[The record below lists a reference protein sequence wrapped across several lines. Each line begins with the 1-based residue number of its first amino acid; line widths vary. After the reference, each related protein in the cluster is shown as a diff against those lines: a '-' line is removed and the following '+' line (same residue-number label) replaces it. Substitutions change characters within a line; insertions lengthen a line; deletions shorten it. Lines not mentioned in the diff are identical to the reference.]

1 MLPLRWFLTTP
12 CPLCGQALEG
22 PKPSPGQA
30 CPACCERLELRDEGL
45 MGLDPLPWWGAGRY
59 GGNLRHLLLDLRRR
73 PRIEAVAA
81 LARGVRRALVAT
93 AVEPRQLQGWCER
106 PLLVPIPSWKRR
118 ANPLPPL
125 FCRAL
130 ERGGDFRR
138 LDLLERS
145 RPVLGQHHLGRRMR
159 LANQQGAFRCL
170 RPPGPGEARRHP
182 VLIVD
187 DILTTGATAN
197 SAARCLAAAGWRVE
211 GLLCLA
217 RTGAP
222 EAQQAVP

>member
-1 MLPLRWFLTTP
+1 MLPLGWFLITP
-12 CPLCGQALEG
+12 CPLCGQDLER
-22 PKPSPGQA
+22 PKSAAGRA
-30 CPACCERLELRDEGL
+30 CRACCERLELPEEGL
-45 MGLDPLPWWGAGRY
+45 MGVDPLPWWGAGRY
-59 GGNLRHLLLDLRRR
+59 GGGLRNLLLDLRRR

-81 LARGVRRALVAT
+81 LARGARRALAITVD
-93 AVEPRQLQGWCER
+93 PQQLRGWCER

-138 LDLLERS
+138 VDLLERS
-145 RPVLGQHHLGRRMR
+145 RPVLGQHRLGRSLRI
-159 LANQQGAFRCL
+159 ANQAGAFRCL

-187 DILTTGATAN
+187 DILTTGATAT
-197 SAARCLAAAGWRVE
+197 SAAQCLAAAGWRVE
-211 GLLCLA
+211 GVLCLA
-217 RTGAP
+217 RTGARG
-222 EAQQAVP
+222 ADQAVP

>member
-1 MLPLRWFLTTP
+1 
-12 CPLCGQALEG
+12 
-22 PKPSPGQA
+22 
-30 CPACCERLELRDEGL
+30 
-45 MGLDPLPWWGAGRY
+45 MGVDPLPWWGAGRY
-59 GGNLRHLLLDLRRR
+59 GGGLRNLLLDLRRR

-81 LARGVRRALVAT
+81 LARGARRALAITVD
-93 AVEPRQLQGWCER
+93 PQQLRGWCER

-138 LDLLERS
+138 VDLLERS
-145 RPVLGQHHLGRRMR
+145 RPVLGQHRLGRSLRI
-159 LANQQGAFRCL
+159 ANQAGAFRCL
-170 RPPGPGEARRHP
+170 RPPGPGEARRRP

-187 DILTTGATAN
+187 DILTTGATAT
-197 SAARCLAAAGWRVE
+197 SAAQCLAAAGWRVE
-211 GLLCLA
+211 GVLCLA

-222 EAQQAVP
+222 GADQAVP

>member
-1 MLPLRWFLTTP
+1 MLPLRWFLISS
-12 CPLCGQALEG
+12 CPLCGEELEG
-22 PKPSPGQA
+22 LKPAPGHA
-30 CPACCERLELRDEGL
+30 CPACCERLELPEQGL

-59 GGNLRHLLLDLRRR
+59 GGSLRHLLLDLRRR

-81 LARGVRRALVAT
+81 LARVARCALALT
-93 AVEPRQLQGWCER
+93 ADPQQLRGWCER

-145 RPVLGQHHLGRRMR
+145 RPVLGQHHLGRSLRI
-159 LANQQGAFRCL
+159 ANQAGAFRCL
-170 RPPGPGEARRHP
+170 RPPGPGEARRRP

-187 DILTTGATAN
+187 DILTTGATAC
-197 SAARCLAAAGWRVE
+197 SAAQCLAAAGWRVE
-211 GLLCLA
+211 GMLCLA

-222 EAQQAVP
+222 GAEQAVS

>member
-1 MLPLRWFLTTP
+1 
-12 CPLCGQALEG
+12 
-22 PKPSPGQA
+22 
-30 CPACCERLELRDEGL
+30 
-45 MGLDPLPWWGAGRY
+45 MGADPLPWWGAGRY
-59 GGNLRHLLLDLRRR
+59 GGGLRHLLLDLRRR
-73 PRIEAVAA
+73 PRIEVVAA
-81 LARGVRRALVAT
+81 LARGTRRALAT
-93 AVEPRQLQGWCER
+93 TVDAQQLRTWCER

-145 RPVLGQHHLGRRMR
+145 RPVLGQHHLGRKLRI
-159 LANQQGAFRCL
+159 ANQAGAFRCL
-170 RPPGPGEARRHP
+170 RPPGPGEARRRP

-187 DILTTGATAN
+187 DILTTGATAT

-211 GLLCLA
+211 GVLCLA
-217 RTGAP
+217 RTAAR
-222 EAQQAVP
+222 EAERAVP

>member
-1 MLPLRWFLTTP
+1 MLPLGWFLITP
-12 CPLCGQALEG
+12 CPLCGQDLER
-22 PKPSPGQA
+22 PKSAAGQA
-30 CPACCERLELRDEGL
+30 CRACCQRLELPEEGL
-45 MGLDPLPWWGAGRY
+45 MGVDPLPWWGAGRY
-59 GGNLRHLLLDLRRR
+59 GGGLRNLLLDLRRR

-81 LARGVRRALVAT
+81 LARGARRALAITVD
-93 AVEPRQLQGWCER
+93 PQQLRGWCER

-138 LDLLERS
+138 VDLLERS
-145 RPVLGQHHLGRRMR
+145 RPVLGQHRLGRSLRI
-159 LANQQGAFRCL
+159 ANQAGAFRSL

-187 DILTTGATAN
+187 DILTTGATAT
-197 SAARCLAAAGWRVE
+197 SAAQCLAAAGWRVE
-211 GLLCLA
+211 GVLCLA
-217 RTGAP
+217 RTGARG
-222 EAQQAVP
+222 ADQAVP

>member
-1 MLPLRWFLTTP
+1 MLPLGWFLITP
-12 CPLCGQALEG
+12 CPLCGQDLER
-22 PKPSPGQA
+22 PKSAAGQA
-30 CPACCERLELRDEGL
+30 CRACCERLELPEEGL
-45 MGLDPLPWWGAGRY
+45 MGVEPLPWWGAGRY
-59 GGNLRHLLLDLRRR
+59 GGGLRNLLLDLRRR

-81 LARGVRRALVAT
+81 LARGARRALAITVD
-93 AVEPRQLQGWCER
+93 PQQLRGWCER

-138 LDLLERS
+138 VDLLERS
-145 RPVLGQHHLGRRMR
+145 RPVLGQHRLGRSLRI
-159 LANQQGAFRCL
+159 ANQAGAFRCL

-187 DILTTGATAN
+187 DILTTGATAT
-197 SAARCLAAAGWRVE
+197 SAAQCLAAAGWRVE
-211 GLLCLA
+211 GVLCLA
-217 RTGAP
+217 RTGARG
-222 EAQQAVP
+222 ADQAVP

>member
-1 MLPLRWFLTTP
+1 MLPLHWFLISP
-12 CPLCGQALEG
+12 CPLCGQDPEG
-22 PKPSPGQA
+22 PKPAPGHA
-30 CPACCERLELRDEGL
+30 CRACCERLELPEEGL
-45 MGLDPLPWWGAGRY
+45 MGVDPLPWWGAGRY
-59 GGNLRHLLLDLRRR
+59 GGGLRHLLLDLRRR

-81 LARGVRRALVAT
+81 LARGTRRALAT
-93 AVEPRQLQGWCER
+93 TVDPQQLRQWCER

-145 RPVLGQHHLGRRMR
+145 RPVLGQHHLGRNLRI
-159 LANQQGAFRCL
+159 ANQAGAFRCL
-170 RPPGPGEARRHP
+170 RPPGPGEARRRP

-187 DILTTGATAN
+187 DILTTGATTT

-211 GLLCLA
+211 GVLCLA
-217 RTGAP
+217 RTGAR
-222 EAQQAVP
+222 EAERAVP

>member
-1 MLPLRWFLTTP
+1 
-12 CPLCGQALEG
+12 
-22 PKPSPGQA
+22 
-30 CPACCERLELRDEGL
+30 LELPEDGL
-45 MGLDPLPWWGAGRY
+45 MGVDPLPWWGAGRY
-59 GGNLRHLLLDLRRR
+59 GGGLRHLLLDLRRR

-81 LARGVRRALVAT
+81 LARGTRRALAT
-93 AVEPRQLQGWCER
+93 TVDPQQLRTSCER

-145 RPVLGQHHLGRRMR
+145 RPVLGQHHLGRKLRI
-159 LANQQGAFRCL
+159 ANQAGAFRCL
-170 RPPGPGEARRHP
+170 RPPGPGEARRRP

-187 DILTTGATAN
+187 DILTTGATAT

-211 GLLCLA
+211 GVLCLA
-217 RTGAP
+217 RTGSR
-222 EAQQAVP
+222 EAERAVP

>member
-1 MLPLRWFLTTP
+1 
-12 CPLCGQALEG
+12 
-22 PKPSPGQA
+22 
-30 CPACCERLELRDEGL
+30 LELPEEGL
-45 MGLDPLPWWGAGRY
+45 MGADPLPWWGAGRY
-59 GGNLRHLLLDLRRR
+59 GGGLRHLLLDLRRR

-81 LARGVRRALVAT
+81 LARGTRRALARTVD
-93 AVEPRQLQGWCER
+93 PRRLRTSCER

-145 RPVLGQHHLGRRMR
+145 RPVLGQHHLGRKLRI
-159 LANQQGAFRCL
+159 ANQAGAFRCL
-170 RPPGPGEARRHP
+170 RPPGPGEARRRP

-187 DILTTGATAN
+187 DILTTGATAS

-211 GLLCLA
+211 GVLCLA
-217 RTGAP
+217 RT
-222 EAQQAVP
+222 EAREAERAVP

>member
-1 MLPLRWFLTTP
+1 
-12 CPLCGQALEG
+12 
-22 PKPSPGQA
+22 
-30 CPACCERLELRDEGL
+30 

-222 EAQQAVP
+222 EPKQAVP

>member
-1 MLPLRWFLTTP
+1 MLPLGWFLITP
-12 CPLCGQALEG
+12 CPLCGQDLER
-22 PKPSPGQA
+22 PKSAAGQA
-30 CPACCERLELRDEGL
+30 CRACCERLELPEEGL
-45 MGLDPLPWWGAGRY
+45 MGVDPLPWWGAGRY
-59 GGNLRHLLLDLRRR
+59 GGGLRNLLLDLRRR

-81 LARGVRRALVAT
+81 LARGARRALAITVD
-93 AVEPRQLQGWCER
+93 PQQLRGWCER

-138 LDLLERS
+138 VDLLERS
-145 RPVLGQHHLGRRMR
+145 RPVLGQHRLGRSLRI
-159 LANQQGAFRCL
+159 ANQAGAFRCL

-187 DILTTGATAN
+187 DILTTGATAT
-197 SAARCLAAAGWRVE
+197 SAAQCLAAAGWRVE
-211 GLLCLA
+211 GVLCLA
-217 RTGAP
+217 RTGARG
-222 EAQQAVP
+222 ADQAVP

>member
-1 MLPLRWFLTTP
+1 MLPLGWFLITP
-12 CPLCGQALEG
+12 CPLCGQDLER
-22 PKPSPGQA
+22 PKSAAGQA
-30 CPACCERLELRDEGL
+30 CRACCERLELPEEGL
-45 MGLDPLPWWGAGRY
+45 MGVEPLPWWGAGRY
-59 GGNLRHLLLDLRRR
+59 GGGLRLLLLDLRRR

-81 LARGVRRALVAT
+81 LARGARRALAITVD
-93 AVEPRQLQGWCER
+93 PQQLRGWCER

-138 LDLLERS
+138 VDLLERS
-145 RPVLGQHHLGRRMR
+145 RPVLGQHRLGRSLRI
-159 LANQQGAFRCL
+159 ANQAGAFRCL

-187 DILTTGATAN
+187 DILTTGATAT
-197 SAARCLAAAGWRVE
+197 SAAQCLAAAGWRVE
-211 GLLCLA
+211 GVLCLA
-217 RTGAP
+217 RTGARG
-222 EAQQAVP
+222 ADQAVP

>member
-1 MLPLRWFLTTP
+1 
-12 CPLCGQALEG
+12 
-22 PKPSPGQA
+22 
-30 CPACCERLELRDEGL
+30 LELPEEGL
-45 MGLDPLPWWGAGRY
+45 MGVDPLPWWGAGRY
-59 GGNLRHLLLDLRRR
+59 GGGLRHLLLDLRRR

-81 LARGVRRALVAT
+81 LARGTRRALAT
-93 AVEPRQLQGWCER
+93 SIDPQQLRTRCER

-125 FCRAL
+125 FCSAL

-145 RPVLGQHHLGRRMR
+145 RPVLGQHHLGRNLRI
-159 LANQQGAFRCL
+159 ANQAGAFRCL
-170 RPPGPGEARRHP
+170 RPPGPGEARRRP

-187 DILTTGATAN
+187 DILTTGATAT

-211 GLLCLA
+211 GVLCLA
-217 RTGAP
+217 RTGAR
-222 EAQQAVP
+222 